1 LEGSYYEIGLQMGTR
16 LTTLDVPEAPCETVT
31 LAEECEAIL
40 ADRFPAILDKVEGM
54 IDGACLNAKDFK
66 ALFYLGN
73 ASLEAGCTN
82 LAVLP
87 SHSADHSILAG
98 VNYDWYYDAEQWREL
113 RKMAP
118 GGAYRSLRVTHHW
131 AGSPDGLNEKGLGI
145 FLSVLPPHER
155 ARPGLVWHLITDLV
169 LDSCQDVDDAWDL
182 IRSVPQLDAFN
193 YLLVD
198 AQGRA
203 AVAEALPAGVTRRE
217 ASEGFL
223 LATNHLPG
231 REVSPSQL
239 SPAGARRQ
247 RKSLARYARATEL
260 LRAAGQHVQ
269 EETVKALLREH
280 EAPICRGNHHP
291 LPGDT
296 SFDNVFGTIWSLI
309 VRPTTRRMLVA
320 WGHPCGSEYNEYCLT

>member
-198 AQGRA
+198 APLWQRRCLLASPEGRRPKDSCWPQTTSRA
-203 AVAEALPAGVTRRE
+203 GRCLPASSRRPVPE
-217 ASEGFL
+217 
-223 LATNHLPG
+223 G
-231 REVSPSQL
+231 RENRWRVMPGPRSCCGPPASMSKKRPSRRCSVSTKLPSAGETISPSQGI
-239 SPAGARRQ
+239 PA
-247 RKSLARYARATEL
+247 SIMYS
-260 LRAAGQHVQ
+260 
-269 EETVKALLREH
+269 
-280 EAPICRGNHHP
+280 APSGR
-291 LPGDT
+291 
-296 SFDNVFGTIWSLI
+296 SS
-309 VRPTTRRMLVA
+309 
-320 WGHPCGSEYNEYCLT
+320 